1 MNVVRAVNHLFL
13 DCEIKSKINK
23 SVKKNA
29 ESSSCANLRIFFYRK
44 IIL

>member
-29 ESSSCANLRIFFYRK
+29 ESSSCANLRIFFIANLK
-44 IIL
+44 L